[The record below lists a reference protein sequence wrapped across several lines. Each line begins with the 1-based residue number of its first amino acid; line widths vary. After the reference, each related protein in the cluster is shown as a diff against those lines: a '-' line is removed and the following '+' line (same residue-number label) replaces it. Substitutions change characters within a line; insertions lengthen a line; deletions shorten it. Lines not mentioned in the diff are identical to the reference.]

1 MTELKKVRVG
11 VVGVGA
17 LGQWHAKNY
26 AAIPGAELAGV
37 YDIDAG
43 RASEIAMR
51 YNTRTFASIE
61 ELAEAVD
68 AASVVV
74 PPSKHFYAA
83 GILLERGAGRQLVVG
98 VERTDLDRHL
108 ARQAGGLGLQEV
120 PHPRLHDIRRL
131 LGVRG
136 CCGQSCAAGKQ

>member
-26 AAIPGAELAGV
+26 AALPGAELAGV

-61 ELAEAVD
+61 ELAEM
-68 AASVVV
+68 
-74 PPSKHFYAA
+74 
-83 GILLERGAGRQLVVG
+83 
-98 VERTDLDRHL
+98 L
-108 ARQAGGLGLQEV
+108 ARPSIIAGLVMLAV
-120 PHPRLHDIRRL
+120 VAALFAWVLTRPHVH
-131 LGVRG
+131 
-136 CCGQSCAAGKQ
+136 